1 MSKTNPNNLRYLSI
15 IAVFSALQAAVHIS
29 MGPWL
34 IIPAVPASTLMFL
47 AFPCAFL
54 ASATYIFSDYRQG
67 AVGLSLLIGGIIAFL
82 AVGFLPVLF
91 QFIFA
96 AGLSEAVIA
105 AFKKFKKSRAFFLG
119 LGLAVMLGRGLGFM
133 AGLTIFLPAVAMKS
147 LYTALGL
154 ILFFGF
160 SVVVSMAI
168 GGIGS
173 LASFEAF
180 RRFRG
185 VEREIS

>member
-1 MSKTNPNNLRYLSI
+1 MSGTNPRSLRYMSI
-15 IAVFSALQAAVHIS
+15 VAVFSALQAAVHIS

-34 IIPAVPASTLMFL
+34 IIPGIPASTLMFL

-54 ASATYIFSDYRQG
+54 AAATYIFSDYRYG

-82 AVGFLPVLF
+82 IVGFLPVLF

-96 AGLSEAVIA
+96 AALSEALIA
-105 AFKKFKKSRAFFLG
+105 AAGRFRKNKAFFLA
-119 LGLAVMLGRGLGFM
+119 LGLIVMLGRAIGFM
-133 AGLTIFLPAVAMKS
+133 VGLTIFLPAVAMKS

-154 ILFFGF
+154 ALFFGF
-160 SVVVSMAI
+160 SVILSMAI

-173 LASFEAF
+173 LASYEAF
-180 RRFRG
+180 RRFRR
-185 VEREIS
+185 VE